1 MSFQEQAFEG
11 ATPQRETSP
20 WAVGFTVF
28 AGTLMIM
35 MGLFNI
41 FQGLAAVI
49 EDSFFSLARAYAYD
63 MSPET
68 WGWIHIAL
76 GIIVMLAGFYV
87 FSGQLWARLVGI
99 VLAVIAAVVNFFY
112 IPYYPVWS
120 LLIIAVSIGVIW
132 ALATHGR
139 ESELI

>member
-1 MSFQEQAFEG
+1 MSFQEQAYEG
-11 ATPQRETSP
+11 AAPRREASP

-28 AGTLMIM
+28 AGTMMIM
-35 MGLFNI
+35 LGLFDI
-41 FQGLAAVI
+41 FQGLAAVL
-49 EDSFFSLARAYAYD
+49 EDSFFVLERAYAFD
-63 MSPET
+63 MSLDT
-68 WGWIHIAL
+68 WGWLHIVI

-87 FSGQLWARLVGI
+87 FSGTLWARLVGI
-99 VLAVIAAVVNFFY
+99 VLAVIAAVTNFFY

-139 ESELI
+139 ETEVL